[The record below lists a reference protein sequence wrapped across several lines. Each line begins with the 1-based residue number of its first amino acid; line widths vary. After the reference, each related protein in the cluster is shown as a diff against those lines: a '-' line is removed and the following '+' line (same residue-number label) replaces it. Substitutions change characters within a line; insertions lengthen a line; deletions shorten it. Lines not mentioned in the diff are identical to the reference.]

1 MIGPALP
8 RLYGGMILIE
18 YGRSGARLA
27 TRYIGLLST
36 HYQMLREQ
44 AENREAPL
52 SPEHD
57 ATPADGMPMHELLA
71 HNYELERQNEALRQ
85 NQVVIEQARDR
96 YHNLYEFAPIGYI
109 ELAHN
114 GLVSTANLTAAE
126 LLGVDRP
133 QLLGQHL
140 AHFIALSDRTRWQ
153 QLFTSL
159 VEFPSNKR
167 QAFDFKMLHHNKV
180 VFDAHLDCLCDT
192 PANGLPTLR
201 LTLTDISASKQ
212 LDHELQLA
220 AIAFD
225 SQEGIFITDADT
237 VILRV
242 NKAFTAITGFSP
254 EEIVGNTPKLLQS
267 GRHDKVFYRV
277 LWTSLNSKASW
288 QGEIWNR
295 RKNGEIYPAW
305 MTITAVY
312 DNAGKLKHY
321 VAAHIDIGA
330 TKAAYEQIERL
341 VFYDPLTNLAN
352 RRLLTERL
360 HLGVAASIRNKRH
373 GALLFIDLDNFKWLN
388 DTLGHD
394 MGDLLLKQVAQ
405 RLMGIVREIDT
416 VARLG
421 GDEFVV
427 MLEGLDRQAEEAA
440 ISTEVVGRKILDT
453 LNEPYQLAGH
463 DYRCSCSIGATLF
476 YGYTIPE
483 VDLLRHVDFA
493 MYKAKHNGRN
503 NLCFFDHA
511 MQMALI
517 ERTALEADLRQALV
531 KGQFVLFYQKQVS
544 HDNQIVGVEALIR
557 WQHPALGLLEPA
569 QFISLAEETGLI
581 LPIGQWL
588 LETACRQLEQWAG
601 QAQTCQ
607 WLLSVNISPIQFHQP
622 NFVQNIIAL
631 LDQFAANPHQL
642 KLELTESLVLININ
656 EAITKMNTLRD
667 KGVRFSMDNFG
678 TGCSS
683 LSHLAQ
689 LPLDQLKIDRSFI
702 QNIGIKPT
710 DTLIVKTIIAMTQ
723 TLGIKVIAE
732 GVETVAQRNFLLQ
745 HGCMLY
751 QGHLFGRPMPWDEF
765 AELL

>member
-1 MIGPALP
+1 
-8 RLYGGMILIE
+8 
-18 YGRSGARLA
+18 
-27 TRYIGLLST
+27 
-36 HYQMLREQ
+36 MLREE
-44 AENREAPL
+44 AENREAHL

-57 ATPADGMPMHELLA
+57 THPSSGVGLHDLLA
-71 HNYELERQNEALRQ
+71 YNHALERQNEALQQ
-85 NQVVIEQARDR
+85 NQAVIEQARDY
-96 YHNLYEFAPIGYI
+96 YHKLYEFAPIGYI
-109 ELAHN
+109 TLAHDGRVN
-114 GLVSTANLTAAE
+114 AANLTASE

-133 QLLGQHL
+133 QLLGQHFS
-140 AHFIALSDRTRWQ
+140 HFIAHNDQTRWQ
-153 QLFTSL
+153 QLFPSL
-159 VEFPSNKR
+159 LASPNNIR
-167 QAFDFKMLHHNKV
+167 QAFDFRMLHHNQSI
-180 VFDAHLDCLCDT
+180 FDAHLDCLCDT
-192 PANGLPTLR
+192 PANGLPTIR
-201 LTLTDISASKQ
+201 MTLTDMSASQ
-212 LDHELQLA
+212 RLDHELQLA

-254 EEIVGNTPKLLQS
+254 EEVIGNTPKMLQS
-267 GRHDKVFYRV
+267 GRHDKVFYRA
-277 LWTSLNSKASW
+277 LWASLNSVASW

-295 RKNGEIYPAW
+295 RKNGELYPAW
-305 MTITAVY
+305 MTITAVH
-312 DNAGKLKHY
+312 DNTGKLKHY
-321 VAAHIDIGA
+321 VAAHIDIGV

-373 GALLFIDLDNFKWLN
+373 GALLFIDLDNFKLLN

-405 RLMGIVREIDT
+405 RLTGIVREVDT

-427 MLEGLDRQAEEAA
+427 MLEGLDKRAEEAA
-440 ISTEVVGRKILDT
+440 ISAEVVGRKILDA

-511 MQMALI
+511 MQTALI
-517 ERTALEADLRQALV
+517 ERTALEADLRQALA
-531 KGQFVLFYQKQVS
+531 KSQFVLFYQKQVS
-544 HDNQIVGVEALIR
+544 LDNQIVGVEALIR
-557 WQHPALGLLEPA
+557 WRHPELGLLEPA
-569 QFISLAEETGLI
+569 QFIPLAEETGLI

-601 QAQTCQ
+601 QAQPRH

-622 NFVQNIIAL
+622 NFVQNILTL

-642 KLELTESLVLININ
+642 KFELTESLVLININ
-656 EAITKMNTLRD
+656 EAIAKMNALRD
-667 KGVRFSMDNFG
+667 RGVRFSMDNFG

-702 QNIGIKPT
+702 HNIGIKPT

-732 GVETVAQRNFLLQ
+732 GVETVAQRNFLAQ
-745 HGCMLY
+745 QGCTLY
-751 QGHLFGRPMPWDEF
+751 QGHLFGQPMPWDEF
-765 AELL
+765 EAVL

>member
-1 MIGPALP
+1 MCTAPPVWWYDL
-8 RLYGGMILIE
+8 MQH
-18 YGRSGARLA
+18 GRSGERLA
-27 TRYIGLLST
+27 TPHIGLLLT
-36 HYQMLREQ
+36 LYQMLHEQ
-44 AENREAPL
+44 AENREAHL

-57 ATPADGMPMHELLA
+57 TAPLNGMQLHQLLARNHEL
-71 HNYELERQNEALRQ
+71 EQQNEALRR
-85 NQVVIEQARDR
+85 NQLVIEEARDR
-96 YHNLYEFAPIGYI
+96 YHELYEFAPIGYI
-109 ELAHN
+109 TLARD
-114 GLVSTANLTAAE
+114 GLIVEANLTASE
-126 LLGVDRP
+126 LLGVDRH
-133 QLLGQHL
+133 QVLGQHFSDL
-140 AHFIALSDRTRWQ
+140 VAHNDRTRWQ
-153 QLFTSL
+153 QLFLSIIESPT
-159 VEFPSNKR
+159 NDR
-167 QAFDFKMLHHNKV
+167 QAFDIKMLRHNQS
-180 VFDAHLDCLCDT
+180 VFDAHLDCLRDT
-192 PANGLPTLR
+192 PASGLPTMR
-201 LTLTDISASKQ
+201 LTLTDMGASKQ
-212 LDHELQLA
+212 LDNELQLA

-242 NKAFTAITGFSP
+242 NKAFTTITGFSP

-267 GRHDKVFYRV
+267 GRHDKVFYQL
-277 LWTSLNSKASW
+277 LWASLNSVASW

-295 RKNGEIYPAW
+295 RKNGELYPAW
-305 MTITAVY
+305 MTITAVH

-373 GALLFIDLDNFKWLN
+373 GALLFIDLDNFKLLN

-405 RLMGIVREIDT
+405 RLTGIVREVDT

-427 MLEGLDRQAEEAA
+427 MLEGLDKLAEEAA
-440 ISTEVVGRKILDT
+440 ISAEVVGRKILDA

-463 DYRCSCSIGATLF
+463 NYRCSCSIGATLF

-503 NLCFFDHA
+503 NLCFFDRA
-511 MQMALI
+511 MQTALL
-517 ERTALEADLRQALV
+517 ERTALEADLRQALD
-531 KGQFVLFYQKQVS
+531 KGQLVLYYQKQVS
-544 HDNQIVGVEALIR
+544 LDNQIVGVEALIR
-557 WQHPALGLLEPA
+557 WRHPELGLLEPA

-601 QAQTCQ
+601 QAQPCH

-622 NFVQNIIAL
+622 NFVQNVLAL

-642 KLELTESLVLININ
+642 KFELTESLVLININ
-656 EAITKMNTLRD
+656 EAITKMNALRD
-667 KGVRFSMDNFG
+667 RGVRFSMDNFG

-702 QNIGIKPT
+702 HNIGIKPT

-732 GVETVAQRNFLLQ
+732 GVETVAQRNFLAQ
-745 HGCMLY
+745 QGCTLY
-751 QGHLFGRPMPWDEF
+751 QGHLFGQPMPWDEF
-765 AELL
+765 EAAL